1 MVALPPIFHV
11 GSNAPSSQVWSGPRG
26 AALTVVVVAADRP
39 PVRVEEVHTVGSLP
53 LQEASGLF
61 DHASVSVV
69 EPDQDRPL
77 GDGILVTLLPHLRD
91 ATCHPAGR
99 RTRDGPSRDPGGGPD
114 AGPDGR
120 SDSRN
125 GEGRGTCQKTRNS
138 ARGAP

>member
-69 EPDQDRPL
+69 EPDQDRPP
-77 GDGILVTLLPHLRD
+77 VSYTHLR
-91 ATCHPAGR
+91 AHETKAKLVCR
-99 RTRDGPSRDPGGGPD
+99 LLL
-114 AGPDGR
+114 
-120 SDSRN
+120 
-125 GEGRGTCQKTRNS
+125 EKKK
-138 ARGAP
+138 